1 MKRILLLIICAFT
14 LSSSAHSVY
23 YRTIDNL
30 DITVTDE
37 YKVEVY
43 KEGKHMFSFDCSK
56 HLMCRIHT
64 TTSEDPQYKAS
75 DGRVT
80 SSDDLKPLT
89 IQNIE
94 ATQSYNTAL
103 SPKIRFFVTLSSAT
117 AASGE
122 FTLYTIDTKTGGVQ
136 VNKDE
141 WNWFRYGMPKPEE
154 DDSCTSIA
162 YC

>member
-1 MKRILLLIICAFT
+1 MKRLLILLICTFSI
-14 LSSSAHSVY
+14 SSSAHSVY

-80 SSDDLKPLT
+80 SSDDLKNQLFSE
-89 IQNIE
+89 NWE
-94 ATQSYNTAL
+94 NSNL
-103 SPKIRFFVTLSSAT
+103 LMMSS
-117 AASGE
+117 GN
-122 FTLYTIDTKTGGVQ
+122 FDGLDF
-136 VNKDE
+136 D
-141 WNWFRYGMPKPEE
+141 
-154 DDSCTSIA
+154 SIA
-162 YC
+162 NKIV